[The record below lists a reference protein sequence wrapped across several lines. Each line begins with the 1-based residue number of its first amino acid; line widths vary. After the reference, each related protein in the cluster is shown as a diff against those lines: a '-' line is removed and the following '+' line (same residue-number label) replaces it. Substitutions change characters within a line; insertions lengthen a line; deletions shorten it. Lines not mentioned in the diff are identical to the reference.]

1 MIEWV
6 LSLKP
11 WEQAA
16 VSVIGA
22 IAIAQILDVVI
33 THMAR
38 IFHKRNKSEIAA
50 IVLDGVR
57 GSTYLTVML
66 GGIVAALYL
75 LDSFVTM
82 YLQALVMSALIVIWS
97 VTAIRVG
104 RHVFE
109 YTEQDSALDHD
120 FIPVFENLWTFAVL
134 ILGVFAFLSVWGID
148 ITPLLAS
155 AGIAGVAIGFAAK
168 DTVAN
173 FFGGIALYF
182 DNTYKEGDYV
192 ALEGGTE
199 GTVID
204 VGVRSTML
212 KTRDGTITTVPNS
225 LLNAAKI
232 TNQSA
237 PDSYKRLRVPVGVSY
252 DTDIERVQEILTD
265 VAEDEEFI
273 ADDRPIKP
281 MFREFGDSALL
292 FELFC
297 WVDDPLN
304 DIKAI
309 DALNQSI
316 YHRFAEEGVE
326 IPFPQRDVHLS
337 SDQEPDGS
345 T

>member
-1 MIEWV
+1 MIEWF
-6 LSLKP
+6 LSLQA

-16 VSVIGA
+16 VSIIAAV
-22 IAIAQILDVVI
+22 AIAQLLDLVI

-38 IFHKRNKSEIAA
+38 IFHKRNKSELVA

-66 GGIVAALYL
+66 AGVVAALYV
-75 LDSFVTM
+75 LDSFVTS
-82 YLQALVMSALIVIWS
+82 YLQTLVLSALIVIWS

-104 RHVFE
+104 RRVFE
-109 YTEQDSALDHD
+109 YTEQDGAFDHE

-134 ILGVFAFLSVWGID
+134 ILGIFAFLSVWGID

-155 AGIAGVAIGFAAK
+155 AGIAGVAVGFAAK

-212 KTRDGTITTVPNS
+212 ETRDGTITTVPNS

-252 DTDIERVQEILTD
+252 DSDIEQVQEILTEI
-265 VAEDEEFI
+265 AEQEDFV

-309 DALNQSI
+309 NSLNQSI
-316 YHRFAEEGVE
+316 YQRFADEGVE

-337 SDQEPDGS
+337 SEQESDGS
-345 T
+345 A